1 MGKQLANEMA
11 LITGGSAGISLGAAR
26 YVSEEGAQFFTG
38 RRQSEPDKAVAEIGG
53 NLSASQGDAS
63 KRADLDRIY
72 ALVKDKAG
80 RIDVLFA
87 NAGTYEFGTLGKIT
101 EEHFIGSSTPTCAA
115 CSSRCRTRY
124 HFCPTVRR

>member
-1 MGKQLANEMA
+1 MRSPSLRVEAPA
-11 LITGGSAGISLGAAR
+11 LVSAPPGTCPRKAR
-26 YVSEEGAQFFTG
+26 SSSSPA
-38 RRQSEPDKAVAEIGG
+38 RQSELDKAVAEIGG

-72 ALVKDKAG
+72 ALVKGKAG

-115 CSSRCRTRY
+115 CSSRCRRRY